1 MTQTTKK
8 IYTIIETVVT
18 FDDDA
23 DSQEFIKQRLKH
35 FINLSATDIQGSN
48 KWGNYK
54 LSVKPVTTE
63 DMRDEQ
69 VEFSDL

>member
-1 MTQTTKK
+1 MAQTTKK
-8 IYTIIETVVT
+8 IYTIIEAQVT
-18 FDDDA
+18 HDDNA

-35 FINLSATDIQGSN
+35 IINQSATDLQGSN
-48 KWGNYK
+48 KWGYYK

-63 DMRDEQ
+63 DMRTEQ